1 MKKTLIRLFTFIML
15 MVFSVG
21 VDAKIKVDL
30 GGEKNDGVY
39 PGGTIVEKSQTEPN
53 ANGLVTVTITV
64 TPHKGFTIKQTDIVV
79 VSTYSLEGSG
89 TRSPR
94 IAGNLTLLGTDP
106 KDPSEPRDY
115 TFVVGSSLGAW
126 IKEANFHDDGAK
138 RGGNRNT

>member
-1 MKKTLIRLFTFIML
+1 MKRDMKTILIRLFTFIML

-64 TPHKGFTIKQTDIVV
+64 APHKGFAIKQTDIVV
-79 VSTYSLEGSG
+79 VSTYSPEGSG

-94 IAGNLTLLGTDP
+94 IAGNLT
-106 KDPSEPRDY
+106 
-115 TFVVGSSLGAW
+115 GSKRRTS
-126 IKEANFHDDGAK
+126 IAK
-138 RGGNRNT
+138 VLKAEGIEERE